1 MSTINTNTQST
12 QYIQSFSK
20 QALSEK
26 KQTLTNQL
34 KVINNTIE
42 SHRKQ
47 FRDQQKEIKHIQE
60 RVFPK
65 LMKISDQYGSD
76 SMIRIKNKQIRE
88 QPSNS
93 FLKKLF
99 FGNRYKSELK
109 IAAEMTESKKSHI
122 TASELSHYLNQRI
135 FKYETEN
142 NELTQTICSEK
153 KSLPSI
159 KKELTQI
166 NDQLEKIQLQEA
178 EAKKID
184 EQNNNFAL
192 IYQSNA
198 GCKAIN
204 AQARYL
210 YGSSTQSA
218 SLRGSDVIA
227 EYERVHGDNI
237 FTKGNKHYKSD
248 LNSYAKGLT
257 TLVETATQNWYTP
270 TMTPEKTFRGQGMT
284 IQGLHTLIQHFNADK
299 NHDNKTVYQLGQFF
313 STSSIY
319 DIAERFAKP
328 GDNEVKV
335 IFTVMGNSGNEI
347 YVSDG
352 LGFNDN
358 ESERLYS
365 PLANFTV
372 TNLTR
377 SSAQNNDYTYH
388 ITLEEVPLQKGAK
401 LLPY

>member
-12 QYIQSFSK
+12 QYIQSLSK

-42 SHRKQ
+42 SHQ
-47 FRDQQKEIKHIQE
+47 SLFCEQQQKIKHIQQ
-60 RVFPK
+60 RVLPK
-65 LMKISDQYGSD
+65 LTKISDQYGSH
-76 SMIRIKNKQIRE
+76 SMIRIKYKQIRE

-109 IAAEMTESKKSHI
+109 IAAEMVNSKKTHI
-122 TASELSHYLNQRI
+122 TASEFSHYLDQKI
-135 FKYETEN
+135 SKYETKN

-159 KKELTQI
+159 KNELTQI
-166 NDQLEKIQLQEA
+166 NGQLEKIQLQEA

-237 FTKGNKHYKSD
+237 FTKGNKHYKFK
-248 LNSYAKGLT
+248 LKHYAEELKQ
-257 TLVETATQNWYTP
+257 LVETATQNWYTP
-270 TMTPEKTFRGQGMT
+270 TMTNKKTYRGQGMT
-284 IQGLHTLIQHFNADK
+284 IQGLQTLIQHFNADK

-313 STSSIY
+313 STSSRY

-328 GDNEVKV
+328 NHNEVKV

-372 TNLTR
+372 TNLTQ
-377 SSAQNNDYTYH
+377 SSEQNKNYTYH
-388 ITLEEVPLQKGAK
+388 ITLKEVPSQEGAK

>member
-12 QYIQSFSK
+12 QYIQTLSK

-42 SHRKQ
+42 SHQ
-47 FRDQQKEIKHIQE
+47 SLFHEQQKEIKHIQE
-60 RVFPK
+60 GVLPE

-76 SMIRIKNKQIRE
+76 SIIRIKNKQIRE

-109 IAAEMTESKKSHI
+109 IAAEIAESKKSHI
-122 TASELSHYLNQRI
+122 TASEFSNYLNQRI
-135 FKYETEN
+135 FKYKTKN
-142 NELTQTICSEK
+142 NELKQTICSEK

-166 NDQLEKIQLQEA
+166 NDQLKKIQLQEA
-178 EAKKID
+178 ETEKITEEKND
-184 EQNNNFAL
+184 FAL

-204 AQARYL
+204 AQVRYL

-218 SLRGSDVIA
+218 SLRGSDVIN

-237 FTKGNKHYKSD
+237 FTKGNKHYKFK
-248 LNSYAKGLT
+248 LKYYAEELKQ
-257 TLVETATQNWYTP
+257 LVETAIQNWYTP
-270 TMTPEKTFRGQGMT
+270 TMTNKKTYRGQRMT
-284 IQGLHTLIQHFNADK
+284 SEGLQTLIQHFNADK
-299 NHDNKTVYQLGQFF
+299 NHDHKTVYQLGQFF
-313 STSSIY
+313 STSSRY
-319 DIAERFAKP
+319 DIAERFAKS
-328 GDNEVKV
+328 GDNGVKV

-372 TNLTR
+372 TNFTR
-377 SSAQNNDYTYH
+377 SSEQNKNYTYY
-388 ITLEEVPLQKGAK
+388 ITLKEVPSQEGAK

>member
-12 QYIQSFSK
+12 QYIQTLSK
-20 QALSEK
+20 QALKEK
-26 KQTLTNQL
+26 KQTLSDQL

-47 FRDQQKEIKHIQE
+47 FCDQQEKIEHIQE

-109 IAAEMTESKKSHI
+109 IAAEIAESKKSHI
-122 TASELSHYLNQRI
+122 TASEFSNYLDQKI
-135 FKYETEN
+135 SKYETEN
-142 NELTQTICSEK
+142 NELTQTICSAK

-166 NDQLEKIQLQEA
+166 NAQLEKIQLQEA
-178 EAKKID
+178 KTEKITEEKND
-184 EQNNNFAL
+184 FAL

-204 AQARYL
+204 AQARNVS
-210 YGSSTQSA
+210 GPSIHSA
-218 SLRGSDVIA
+218 RLDGKKIIR
-227 EYERVHGDNI
+227 EYERVHGSDI
-237 FTKGNKHYKSD
+237 FTKGNKHYIFKLKYYAEK
-248 LNSYAKGLT
+248 LNS
-257 TLVETATQNWYTP
+257 LVETATQNWYTP
-270 TMTPEKTFRGQGMT
+270 TMTTEKTYRGQGMT
-284 IQGLHTLIQHFNADK
+284 IQGLQTLIQHFNADK
-299 NHDNKTVYQLGQFF
+299 NHDHKTVYQVGQFF
-313 STSSIY
+313 STSSRY
-319 DIAERFAKP
+319 EIAERFAKP
-328 GDNEVKV
+328 RDNEVKV
-335 IFTVMGNSGNEI
+335 IFTVMGNSGSEI
-347 YVSDG
+347 DVSDG
-352 LGFNDN
+352 LRFNDN
-358 ESERLYS
+358 EREKLYS